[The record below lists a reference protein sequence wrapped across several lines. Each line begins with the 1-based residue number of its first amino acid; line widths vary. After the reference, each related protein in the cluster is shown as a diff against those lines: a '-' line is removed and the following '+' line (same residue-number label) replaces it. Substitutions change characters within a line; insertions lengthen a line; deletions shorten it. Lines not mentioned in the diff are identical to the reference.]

1 MGGAG
6 RARMACGMQQRP
18 SPASPAC
25 PAQTPC
31 ERRTRATCVMQQLH
45 STSLAARHA
54 SHAAPPHYT
63 RRRRRASALRA
74 YALSPLAHAC
84 ERGLGSWAQTMGRED
99 ERRQTVIGQLVPVL
113 VAHAVKLPEALVYA
127 IVAGGE
133 VLAEHEGV
141 VMAGRRHV
149 LRHHSCAQS
158 ALCAQLVPI
167 VLHAPA
173 APGLHAPQ
181 HLALSTSLAAPM
193 AKVDGT
199 CDAGMQ
205 TRRRRTCMQTRRSRV
220 SVVVRSVRRT
230 TTLTRLE
237 DSRRAPRRR
246 RPRSRR
252 RRRGARR
259 RWARKLVA
267 ARRQQSA

>member
-205 TRRRRTCMQTRRSRV
+205 TRRRRTCMQTPRSRV

-246 RPRSRR
+246 RRLRR
-252 RRRGARR
+252 PPPLGQGTRGS
-259 RWARKLVA
+259 A
-267 ARRQQSA
+267 ALTIRI